1 MELITSNKFASL
13 SDVIFSEVVSKADFD
28 FKNQRN
34 NLSIIQKSNVN
45 NSEFIWYINNEFEIK
60 DGDIV
65 YCQTEVLKRFFN
77 IIENLKLKNITLITN
92 QSDISIDRKL
102 YSKKPKTISKWFAI
116 NVVTN
121 QKDLIPIPLGVNND
135 YMDKHPTQNDF
146 KNLRNNFSQKK
157 NQIYLNFNINTRF
170 LHRFHTKNQFRNKK
184 NAVIEHHILS
194 KKDYLEEINK
204 YKFIVCPWGNGY
216 DTHRFW
222 EAIYSFSIP
231 ISLKH
236 ISNETFDSLPI
247 LRIQTFR
254 NLELDF
260 EKFSN
265 TNFNL
270 EGSIADFSYWE
281 NKIVSQVLTNYDV
294 SSYKV
299 EIYKDNSKFLSKFMF
314 FRIFLN
320 RYKHVKYFIFRIYK
334 KIYNLVTL
342 SFT

>member
-1 MELITSNKFASL
+1 MDLITSNKFASL
-13 SDVIFSEVVSKADFD
+13 SDVIFSEVVSKTDFD

-34 NLSIIQKSNVN
+34 NLSIVQKSNVN

-92 QSDISIDRKL
+92 QSDISIDRKI
-102 YSKKPKTISKWFAI
+102 YSKKPKSISKWFAI

-121 QKDLIPIPLGVNND
+121 EKDLIPIPLGVNND
-135 YMDKHPTQNDF
+135 YMDKYPTQNDF
-146 KNLRNNFSQKK
+146 KNLNNKFSQKK

-184 NAVIEHHILS
+184 NAVIQDHILS

-247 LRIQTFR
+247 CRIQTFR

-260 EKFSN
+260 EEFSN
-265 TNFNL
+265 TNLNL
-270 EGSIADFSYWE
+270 EGSIADFSYWK
-281 NKIVSQVLTNYDV
+281 NKIVSQVSNNYDV
-294 SSYKV
+294 RSYKV

-320 RYKHVKYFIFRIYK
+320 RYKRIKYFIFRIYK
-334 KIYNLVTL
+334 KIYNLVTY